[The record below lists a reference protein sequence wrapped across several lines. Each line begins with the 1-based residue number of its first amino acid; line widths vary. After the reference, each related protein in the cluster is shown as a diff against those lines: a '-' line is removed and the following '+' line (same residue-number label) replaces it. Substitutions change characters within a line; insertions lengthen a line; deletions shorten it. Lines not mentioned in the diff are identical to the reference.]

1 MTRAGR
7 LLERRSARRVFVA
20 GVVVIVAL
28 LPLFADAYQED
39 VLTQAASFALFAVG
53 LNVVVGLAGL
63 LDLGYVAFWAIGA
76 YTMAIFSGAGPL
88 QFAHLNPWAALPL
101 GIALAM
107 TAGVLLG
114 MPVLRLRG
122 DYLAIVTLGFGE
134 IIRITASNLDEVTR
148 GAKGI
153 AGIPH
158 PVIAGYHFG
167 TSPTPYFYLTG
178 AMLVIA
184 VALIGNLNNSRIGRA
199 WVAIREDETAAEA
212 MGINTF
218 RMKLWAFAFGASTAG
233 VAGVI
238 NASRINFVGPNSFQ
252 IIVSILVLCMVVLGG
267 MGSMVGPIVGAAA
280 IVIIPEAL
288 RDVVPAG
295 VRFMTFGAIL
305 VAMMIFRP
313 GGLIPSRRVAAE
325 QRGIG
330 VAGEEKTGV
339 ELVEGEEAT

>member
-1 MTRAGR
+1 MTKARALMATPAGR
-7 LLERRSARRVFVA
+7 RTVLGLTIIVVA
-20 GVVVIVAL
+20 M
-28 LPLFADAYQED
+28 LPLVTNPYQQD
-39 VLTQAASFALFAVG
+39 VLTQAASFSLFAVG

-88 QFAHLNPWAALPL
+88 QFAHLNVWAILPIGVVL
-101 GIALAM
+101 TMIS
-107 TAGVLLG
+107 GVLIG
-114 MPVLRLRG
+114 FPVLRLRG

-134 IIRITASNLDEVTR
+134 IIRITASNLDGVTR
-148 GAKGI
+148 GARGIPGIPQPEI
-153 AGIPH
+153 AGFR
-158 PVIAGYHFG
+158 FG
-167 TSPTPYFYLTG
+167 TSPTPYFYLTV
-178 AMLVIA
+178 AMLVVA
-184 VALIGNLNNSRIGRA
+184 VLLINNLNRSRIGRA
-199 WVAIREDETAAEA
+199 WVAIREDEVAAEA

-218 RMKLWAFAFGASTAG
+218 RMKLWAFAIGASTAG

-238 NASRINFVGPNSFQ
+238 NASRTNFVSPNSFM

-288 RDVVPAG
+288 RDFVPAG
-295 VRFMTFGAIL
+295 VRFMAFGAIL

-313 GGLIPSRRVAAE
+313 EGLIPSRRIAAE

-339 ELVEGEEAT
+339 EAAEGVEE

>member
-1 MTRAGR
+1 MREVLAS
-7 LLERRSARRVFVA
+7 LERPAVRRIAAVA
-20 GVVVIVAL
+20 SVAVVAL
-28 LPLFADAYQED
+28 LPLGANPYQED
-39 VLTQAASFALFAVG
+39 VLTQAASYALFAVG

-76 YTMAIFSGAGPL
+76 YVMAIFSGAGPL
-88 QFAHLNPWAALPL
+88 QFAHLSPWAILPL
-101 GIALAM
+101 GIVFAM
-107 TAGVLLG
+107 LAGVVLG
-114 MPVLRLRG
+114 IPVLRLRG

-134 IIRITASNLDEVTR
+134 IIRITASNLDEITR

-158 PVIAGYHFG
+158 PELAGYEFG
-167 TSPTPYFYLTG
+167 TSPLPYFYLTL
-178 AMLVIA
+178 ALLLVA
-184 VALIGNLNNSRIGRA
+184 VFVINNLNRSRIGRA
-199 WVAIREDETAAEA
+199 WVAIREDEIAAEA
-212 MGINTF
+212 MGVNTF

-233 VAGVI
+233 IAGVI
-238 NASRINFVGPNSFQ
+238 NASRTNFVSPNSFQ

-267 MGSMVGPIVGAAA
+267 MGSMIGPIVGAAA

-288 RDVVPAG
+288 RDIVPAG

-305 VAMMIFRP
+305 VVMMIFRP

-330 VAGEEKTGV
+330 VAGHEKTGV
-339 ELVEGEEAT
+339 EVAEAET

>member
-1 MTRAGR
+1 MTRQRAT
-7 LLERRSARRVFVA
+7 LAVVL
-20 GVVVIVAL
+20 VVVAL
-28 LPLFADAYQED
+28 APLFTNAYQTD
-39 VLTQAASFALFAVG
+39 VLVQAATYALFAVG

-63 LDLGYVAFWAIGA
+63 LDLGYVAFFAIGA

-88 QFAHLNPWAALPL
+88 QFAHLTPWAALPL
-101 GIALAM
+101 GVVLAM

-114 MPVLRLRG
+114 IPVLRLRG

-134 IIRITASNLDEVTR
+134 IIRITASNLDSITR

-158 PVIAGYHFG
+158 PQLGAYTFG
-167 TSPTPYFYLTG
+167 NSPTPYFYLT
-178 AMLVIA
+178 
-184 VALIGNLNNSRIGRA
+184 VALLIVAVVVIRNLNSSRIGRA
-199 WVAIREDETAAEA
+199 WIAIREDEVAAEA

-233 VAGVI
+233 IAGVI
-238 NASRINFVGPNSFQ
+238 NASRVNFVGPDSFA
-252 IIVSILVLCMVVLGG
+252 IIFSILVLCMVVLGG

-288 RDVVPAG
+288 RDIVPSG
-295 VRFMTFGAIL
+295 VRFMVFGAVL
-305 VAMMIFRP
+305 VVMMIFRP
-313 GGLIPSRRVAAE
+313 EGLIPSRRIAAE

-330 VAGEEKTGV
+330 VAGEEKTGAEV
-339 ELVEGEEAT
+339 TGEGLT

>member
-1 MTRAGR
+1 VTGTRSFIESVSG
-7 LLERRSARRVFVA
+7 RRVLVVA
-20 GVVVIVAL
+20 AIVIVAL
-28 LPLFADAYQED
+28 LPLVTDAYQQD

-76 YTMAIFSGAGPL
+76 YTMAIFSGSGPL
-88 QFAHLNPWAALPL
+88 QFAHLNVWAILPL
-101 GIALAM
+101 GIVLAM
-107 TAGVLLG
+107 LTGVVLG
-114 MPVLRLRG
+114 IPVLRLRG

-134 IIRITASNLDEVTR
+134 IIRITASNLDGITR
-148 GAKGI
+148 GARGI
-153 AGIPH
+153 PSIPH
-158 PVIAGYHFG
+158 PQIAGFDFG
-167 TSPTPYFYLTG
+167 NSPTPYFYLTL
-178 AMLVIA
+178 AMLIIA
-184 VALIGNLNNSRIGRA
+184 VFLINNLNRSRVGRA

-218 RMKLWAFAFGASTAG
+218 QMKLWAFAFGASTAG
-233 VAGVI
+233 IAGVI
-238 NASRINFVGPNSFQ
+238 NASRTSFVSPNSFQ

-288 RDVVPAG
+288 RDFVPAG
-295 VRFMTFGAIL
+295 VRFMAFGGIL
-305 VAMMIFRP
+305 VVMMVFRP
-313 GGLIPSRRVAAE
+313 GGLLPSRRVAAE

-339 ELVEGEEAT
+339 EGADA